1 MKDILSKCHD
11 FNFSESYAFA
21 DKVRKAIFENDYFIE
36 PVGVASDIEN
46 QIKKPQKQTILHDYI
61 GCIVESELTFHFR
74 GPAWGYDCVEPIF
87 EYLKTHKIKYLTL
100 SEYIEEQYRDDDT
113 GETVLVTEDLMEK
126 HKVEHAL
133 DYLEEHAVTELGKI
147 LVKEVFT
154 LLFSDREAMK
164 AFNIKI
170 AEYLGE
176 RTERC
181 RYWPKWL
188 ERALFCR
195 EKGLCAICKADLS
208 SMFHVHGKLA
218 IDHIVPIAMFGVNDP
233 TNLQILCEEC
243 NSRKSG
249 NKITTSNAIPVYW

>member
-87 EYLKTHKIKYLTL
+87 EYLKTYKIKYLTL